1 LLVLLSAFWSNSFF
15 YTFKISLVYVETA
28 VFAIYI
34 GKEYSWTK
42 LYAVMRWVNF
52 VILILSIYYANFVP
66 SVGVHKFGSWQG
78 IIKHKNTFSF
88 LMALTLVLWLIYGIY
103 YPKKRKTA
111 FAIAFLAMIAMNK
124 GGSGAGKVLFVCLIG
139 LMMYL
144 NILKKMRPQWAFV
157 SIIVFF
163 IISICLMILVIE
175 NLEFIVV
182 DTLNKDLTLTGR
194 TLFWPIIIDKI
205 NQKPIVGYGIGGFW
219 QGWRGLDN
227 PAQDVINPN
236 GFVPPHSHNGFL
248 DIATDLGWLGMTLYI
263 LSFINTLGKA
273 VIYLS
278 KEKMPE
284 AGIPLILLTFILMTN
299 ITETGLLGV
308 NILWFWYIV
317 IAVKGSFNINSEK

>member
-1 LLVLLSAFWSNSFF
+1 
-15 YTFKISLVYVETA
+15 
-28 VFAIYI
+28 
-34 GKEYSWTK
+34 
-42 LYAVMRWVNF
+42 
-52 VILILSIYYANFVP
+52 
-66 SVGVHKFGSWQG
+66 
-78 IIKHKNTFSF
+78 
-88 LMALTLVLWLIYGIY
+88 
-103 YPKKRKTA
+103 
-111 FAIAFLAMIAMNK
+111 
-124 GGSGAGKVLFVCLIG
+124 
-139 LMMYL
+139 
-144 NILKKMRPQWAFV
+144 MRPQWAFV